1 MTTNLKV
8 GDHVG
13 ARRWESEGQAKAAW
27 EKAMKDPTGCSIWR
41 TAAPRRPPHRHHI
54 VIVMGEDKTLVERR
68 LAVIAE
74 YGGEEW
80 PLDPELI
87 ESLRMRRLRT
97 ALDSGGERF
106 QTRNMNATLDK
117 KGRLWRR

>member
-1 MTTNLKV
+1 
-8 GDHVG
+8 
-13 ARRWESEGQAKAAW
+13 
-27 EKAMKDPTGCSIWR
+27 
-41 TAAPRRPPHRHHI
+41 
-54 VIVMGEDKTLVERR
+54 
-68 LAVIAE
+68 VIAE